1 MEAEGAR
8 LRPAK
13 RDYGVAGRGPTV
25 IDRRYNGSAGTADAT
40 AGAGGLESAPPW
52 TGRPT
57 RRGRQQEIFLQRELG
72 VPFVKGMRHGIT
84 KAELGI
90 KKSAVCLGAS
100 LAALFFVGTAM
111 ADTFPVTNTNDSGPG
126 SLRQAI
132 IDANGHGGMDTIAF
146 NIPGAGVRTIALAAE
161 LPVITS
167 PVVIDGYTQPGSSA
181 NTLTAGDNAV
191 LLIELNGAG
200 AGNSGNGLTLG
211 LNAAGSIVRG
221 LVINRFAASGIL
233 IQGNGNTVAG
243 NFIGT
248 NASGTGA
255 LGNGLDGISVRSS
268 STTIG
273 GTITAARN
281 VISAN
286 SRHGI
291 SLGGGDAVVQNNL
304 VQTNFIGTD
313 ATGTHLL
320 GNAGDGVFAI
330 AATNNTIGGNIS
342 VAGAPPANL
351 IAGNTGSGVGATTG
365 VMGLAIKGN
374 SIHSNGGLGID
385 LNRDGP
391 TLNDVGTSD
400 SDSGPNNLQNYPI
413 LTVFYAGNGGTDI
426 HLNLRFSSAPHTTYH
441 FEFFSNDAYDP
452 SGFGEGQVWVKSL
465 DVTTYDDGRL
475 GLGAAFQTTVPVKNL
490 TITATDPDGNTS
502 EFSPEAGQFLNIATR
517 LRVQTG
523 DNVLIGGFIISG
535 TDPKK
540 VMVRGIGPSLAGF
553 GIADALADPTL
564 EVHDSARTLATN
576 DDWKLRP
583 DNSSQQAEIESSLL
597 APTNEKESAII
608 TTLPANN
615 AGYTAVLRGK
625 DNSTGIGVVE
635 AYDLDIG
642 ANSRL
647 ANISTRGLVES
658 GDNVLIGGIIPSK
671 GLTKVVVRAIGPSLA
686 GFGITNPLMDPTLEL
701 FDESGT
707 QVAFND
713 DWQTSQKSLIEETTL
728 VPGDSRESAIF
739 ACLRA
744 GNYTA
749 VVRGKNG
756 ATGIAV
762 VEAYNVAVGS
772 GE

>member
-1 MEAEGAR
+1 
-8 LRPAK
+8 
-13 RDYGVAGRGPTV
+13 
-25 IDRRYNGSAGTADAT
+25 
-40 AGAGGLESAPPW
+40 
-52 TGRPT
+52 
-57 RRGRQQEIFLQRELG
+57 
-72 VPFVKGMRHGIT
+72 MRHGI
-84 KAELGI
+84 KNEELRI
-90 KKSAVCLGAS
+90 KKKSAVRLGAS
-100 LAALFFVGTAM
+100 LAALFFVGAAM

-132 IDANGHGGMDTIAF
+132 MDANGHGGMDTIAF

-167 PVVIDGYTQPGSSA
+167 PVIIDGYTQPGSSA

-221 LVINRFAASGIL
+221 LVINRFAASGIV

-248 NASGTGA
+248 NASGAGA
-255 LGNGLDGISVRSS
+255 LGNGLDGISVQSS
-268 STTIG
+268 SNTIG
-273 GTITAARN
+273 GTIAAARN
-281 VISAN
+281 VVSAN
-286 SRHGI
+286 GRHGI
-291 SLGGGDAVVQNNL
+291 SLGGGNAVVQNNL

-313 ATGTHLL
+313 TTGTRLL

-330 AATNNTIGGNIS
+330 AATTNTIGGNIS

-413 LTVFYAGNGGTDI
+413 LTVFGAYPYNGGTDV

-475 GLGAAFQTTVPVKNL
+475 GLGAAFQTAVPVKNL

-583 DNSSQQAEIESSLL
+583 DNSSQEAEIESSLL
-597 APTNEKESAII
+597 APTNEKESAIV

-686 GFGITNPLMDPTLEL
+686 SFGITNPLMDPTLEL

>member
-1 MEAEGAR
+1 
-8 LRPAK
+8 
-13 RDYGVAGRGPTV
+13 
-25 IDRRYNGSAGTADAT
+25 
-40 AGAGGLESAPPW
+40 
-52 TGRPT
+52 
-57 RRGRQQEIFLQRELG
+57 
-72 VPFVKGMRHGIT
+72 
-84 KAELGI
+84 
-90 KKSAVCLGAS
+90 LGAS
-100 LAALFFVGTAM
+100 LAALFFVGAAM

-167 PVVIDGYTQPGSSA
+167 PVIIDGYTQPGSSA
-181 NTLTAGDNAV
+181 NTLTAADNAV
-191 LLIELNGAG
+191 LLIELDGAG

-211 LNAAGSIVRG
+211 SNAAGSIVRG

-255 LGNGLDGISVRSS
+255 LGNALDGISVQSS
-268 STTIG
+268 SNTLG
-273 GTITAARN
+273 GTIVAARN

-286 SRHGI
+286 GRHGI

-313 ATGTHLL
+313 ASGTHLL

-391 TLNDVGTSD
+391 TLNDVGTTD

-413 LTVFYAGNGGTDI
+413 LTVFGAYPYNGGSDV

-490 TITATDPDGNTS
+490 TITATDPNGNTS

-597 APTNEKESAII
+597 APTNEKESAIV

-686 GFGITNPLMDPTLEL
+686 SFGITNPLMDPTLEL

-762 VEAYNVAVGS
+762 VEAYNVGVGT